1 MGEQDSSRPTRG
13 TAGRLRRWGSDL
25 VTLTA
30 RTIRGAIDDR
40 VPGLSAEVAFYM
52 LLSVPPLMLVALG
65 AVGYIGNL
73 FGPETVEATRQQIIE
88 AAGTVLTPSTI
99 NDLVEPAVDNLLA
112 QGRADILSVGAILA
126 LWSGSRALRVIVGT
140 VTIAYRVE
148 DHRSWWQQ
156 RLLGLALTAAG
167 VLTLAIL
174 LPLLVVGPRAG
185 EQLADRFG
193 LTALFQTLWSILYFP
208 LVAMLGLF
216 LLTWMYHI
224 IRPTRTPWR
233 RDLPG
238 AFLAFLLWLA
248 GSAALRIY
256 ATEFITPDSPYS
268 LFGTPLVL
276 LLWMY
281 LTAVALLVGAK
292 FNAVIERMWP
302 VSQLTAS
309 S

>member
-1 MGEQDSSRPTRG
+1 M
-13 TAGRLRRWGSDL
+13 
-25 VTLTA
+25 
-30 RTIRGAIDDR
+30 
-40 VPGLSAEVAFYM
+40 PGLSAEVAFYM

-65 AVGYIGNL
+65 AVGYIGDL
-73 FGPETVEATRQQIIE
+73 FGPDTVVAARQQIID
-88 AAGTVLTPSTI
+88 AAATVLTPSTV
-99 NDLVEPAVDNLLA
+99 DDVVTPAVDNLLA

-148 DHRSWWQQ
+148 DRRSWWQQ

-185 EQLADRFG
+185 EQLAARFG
-193 LTALFQTLWSILYFP
+193 LATIFETLWQILYFP
-208 LVAMLGLF
+208 LVVMLGLF
-216 LLTWMYHI
+216 LLTWVYHI
-224 IRPTRTPWR
+224 IRPIKTPWR

-238 AFLAFLLWLA
+238 AFLAFLLWVT

-256 ATEFITPDSPYS
+256 ATEFIAPDSPYS

-276 LLWMY
+276 LLWVY
-281 LTAVALLVGAK
+281 VSAVALLVGAK
-292 FNAVIERMWP
+292 LNAVIERMWP
-302 VSQLTAS
+302 ANEIRER
-309 S
+309 